1 MRIAIFSDSFSPII
15 NGVSVSI
22 EGLIEEL
29 RKIGHSVHVF
39 TSSYPN
45 YTEKDPNVIR
55 FRSIVTRYA
64 KSYPLAIP
72 PFSPFKKE
80 FLHFRFDIVHTHT
93 PFTVGLI
100 GKSWAKQSQIP
111 LVSTYHTLYE
121 EYAHYVPFVPK
132 RVVKFVIARITNS
145 YYNQCAHIIVPSE
158 IAKENLLKHKVI
170 KPISIIP
177 TGNPAPRKIP
187 REEARTEIGAK
198 GDAKLLLYV
207 GRLAPEKN
215 LILLFRALKRILA
228 ERKDVQLWLVGDGP
242 DMENCKRTVRQ
253 IGIGDYVVFTGA
265 VPRSKVDN
273 YYAAADVFV
282 FPSTTETQGLV
293 IGEAL
298 SYALPVV
305 AVKGGGASV
314 MLENGETG
322 FAVDNE
328 SHEFANSVLMLLSNP
343 ALWGRIST
351 NARKSS
357 RRWTFRDMAE
367 SVLEVYEN
375 VLSTRERI
383 SPPFPKEDSWSTIH
397 AHTDTREN

>member
-29 RKIGHSVHVF
+29 RVIGHSVHVF
-39 TSSYPN
+39 TSSYPE
-45 YTEKDPNVIR
+45 YTERDPNVIR

-80 FLHFRFDIVHTHT
+80 FLRFRFDIVHTHT

-100 GKSWAKQSQIP
+100 GKRWAKQSKTP

-132 RVVKFVIARITNS
+132 RFVKFIISRITNS
-145 YYNQCAHIIVPSE
+145 YYNQCEHIIVPSE
-158 IAKENLLKHKVI
+158 IAKENLLKHNVK

-198 GDAKLLLYV
+198 SDAKLLLYV
-207 GRLAPEKN
+207 GRLAREKN
-215 LILLFRALKRILA
+215 LILLFRAVNKILA

-253 IGIGDYVVFTGA
+253 IGIGDHVVFIGS
-265 VPRSKVDN
+265 VPRTNVDK
-273 YYAAADVFV
+273 YYASADVFV

-298 SYALPVV
+298 SYGLPVV
-305 AVKGGGASV
+305 AVKGGGASI

-322 FAVDNE
+322 FIVNNE
-328 SHEFANSVLMLLSNP
+328 PLEFANSVLMLLSNP

-357 RRWTFRDMAE
+357 RQWTFRDMAE
-367 SVLEVYEN
+367 SVLEVYEQ
-375 VLSTRERI
+375 VLSTHKI
-383 SPPFPKEDSWSTIH
+383 TSPPFSEEDSRSAFH
-397 AHTDTREN
+397 AYTDTREN